1 MTANFDTE
9 DSEDLEALFDSIVA
23 ANKEAEALAKGEP
36 AVAHMTDYSIS
47 ARAAPESNSP
57 LPVPRP
63 AEAPARSTPAGAPPL
78 RGDPSAGRVSD
89 EATDMTTSHLTNPA
103 AKKLLAGH
111 PKDVDQAAGYRLANN
126 ANQAAYSG
134 VHITGLRSDLSADG
148 ERRVPTSQPTVF
160 TVQPSDVIDQI
171 GHMTRTLHDALRELG
186 LNKKIEKAASSIP
199 DARDRLNY
207 VATLTHQAAER
218 VLNATEAAQPLVEK
232 MEVEAHR
239 LSGQW
244 QMMFEKQLDVEE
256 FKDLATQ
263 TRAFLQD
270 VPRQTKATHAYLME
284 IMMAQDFQDLT
295 GQMIEKIID
304 ITENLEQ
311 QLLVLLL
318 ENAPAKV
325 KADLDTGLLNGPVI
339 NPGGRKDVASSQSR
353 VDDLLEGLGF

>member
-1 MTANFDTE
+1 MTANSDNA

-23 ANKEAEALAKGEP
+23 ANKEAEKLGRGELG
-36 AVAHMTDYSIS
+36 AGYGTNYT
-47 ARAAPESNSP
+47 
-57 LPVPRP
+57 
-63 AEAPARSTPAGAPPL
+63 APAQGTPGLNPPL
-78 RGDPSAGRVSD
+78 V
-89 EATDMTTSHLTNPA
+89 
-103 AKKLLAGH
+103 
-111 PKDVDQAAGYRLANN
+111 
-126 ANQAAYSG
+126 
-134 VHITGLRSDLSADG
+134 RSDHSTYSVV
-148 ERRVPTSQPTVF
+148 RSP
-160 TVQPSDVIDQI
+160 TVQPPVFKAQSADVVIDQI

-218 VLNATEAAQPLVEK
+218 VLNATEAAQPLVES

-244 QMMFEKQLDVEE
+244 QRMFEKQLDVEE
-256 FKDLATQ
+256 FKDLAKQ
-263 TRAFLQD
+263 TRAFLQE

-295 GQMIEKIID
+295 GQVIKKIID

-311 QLLVLLL
+311 QLLALLL

-325 KADLDTGLLNGPVI
+325 KAELDTGLLNGPAI
-339 NPGGRKDVASSQSR
+339 NPGGRKDVASSQKR